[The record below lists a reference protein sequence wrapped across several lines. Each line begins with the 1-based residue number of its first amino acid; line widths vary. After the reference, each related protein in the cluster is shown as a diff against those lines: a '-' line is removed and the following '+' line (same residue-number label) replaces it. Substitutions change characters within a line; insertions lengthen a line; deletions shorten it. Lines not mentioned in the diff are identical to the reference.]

1 MSSSLDEITKIIS
14 KLPGLGPR
22 SARRL
27 IFFLIKNKD
36 TLIPELSYHL
46 SKIKNELMTCEE
58 CGNIDILNPCSICS
72 NPDRDK
78 KKICIV
84 EDVSDLMA
92 IEKSAAFYGKY
103 FVLGGVLSAIDG
115 VGPEDLNIKKLIKKV
130 SAHNIEEII
139 LATNSTIEGQITAQY
154 IAEQFSNNEILITRL
169 AQGMPQGG
177 ELDYID
183 ETTLSTAIKSR
194 NKFMTNP

>member
-36 TLIPELSYHL
+36 TLIPELSNHL

>member
-1 MSSSLDEITKIIS
+1 
-14 KLPGLGPR
+14 
-22 SARRL
+22 
-27 IFFLIKNKD
+27 
-36 TLIPELSYHL
+36 
-46 SKIKNELMTCEE
+46 
-58 CGNIDILNPCSICS
+58 
-72 NPDRDK
+72 
-78 KKICIV
+78 
-84 EDVSDLMA
+84 MA